1 MSQEYTQS
9 FGEESQVFPNSQKR
23 SHLSDTEEESFAAPS
38 SSRSFKKLKS
48 GKFKFI

>member
-9 FGEESQVFPNSQKR
+9 FGEESQVFSNSQKR
-23 SHLSDTEEESFAAPS
+23 SHVSDTEEDSWVAPS

-48 GKFKFI
+48 G